1 MKIKVLFAV
10 GVALLCASCSQ
21 KWEYKTVTVSG
32 DESPL
37 MEDYM
42 AKSFDMPDTALNALG
57 AEGWELVD
65 VYTLTETVH
74 PNFGNKEYVTGLQ
87 PNVRTEKIAFVF
99 KRKL

>member
-21 KWEYKTVTVSG
+21 NWEYKTITVSG
-32 DESPL
+32 EENAL
-37 MEDYM
+37 LEDYT
-42 AKSFDMPDTALNALG
+42 ARSFDMPDTTLNLLG
-57 AEGWELVD
+57 SEGWELVD